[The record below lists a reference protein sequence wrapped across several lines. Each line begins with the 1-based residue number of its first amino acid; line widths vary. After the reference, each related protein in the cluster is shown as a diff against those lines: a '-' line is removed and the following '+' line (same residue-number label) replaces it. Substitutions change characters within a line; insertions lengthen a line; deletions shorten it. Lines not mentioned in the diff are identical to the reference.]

1 MADGLAAKSRK
12 EPMGRRVFKLCFAL
26 VIALVTSSLVFT
38 INMTTGAFAVGSIG
52 GQLQDSIGNRIETYM
67 VGKMEPLRIYLQQ
80 GVNMIDEFK
89 WNLSQ
94 WDDLQKTLPY
104 QRSFLETYFDE
115 SRCCSGL
122 WTNLQYDDVVKCHS
136 IENPECV
143 GTATGSMDS
152 EIARQDLGGE
162 TLWAGVVQ
170 YSDTYTTG
178 NYPGLEVC
186 NGTCFN
192 EHSGD
197 FVQVLPA
204 RVSGASNN
212 TLTFRWYEKKRS
224 LSPWL
229 GDESIRSCP
238 EGSAPECKSRDSS
251 GNWVQPIGFVHW
263 PIQDGYWYRDIRYY
277 NMSKGEVRF
286 ATRVFPWTLYPP
298 AVLKSHMYTPL
309 FSPEGALIGGWVVG
323 FKLHWITAYLR
334 DLNKPEG
341 TFIFIVERKTGVLI
355 SASDP
360 HVPVLKDYTTSAG
373 MQDVILATEC
383 PDRRVS
389 EIAKKL
395 LDMADGSP
403 EDWSRVRNLIGRP
416 EIKTTGVEPVEEF
429 VLTRDFEHQG
439 LDWVVVIAI
448 PGETILKDINAN
460 MLVRLVAIL
469 GATGGM
475 KIFSSVVLTGF
486 LALSA
491 KLWGGYGGEVGGDAV
506 GADGNDVIDAVDA
519 LRV

>member
-1 MADGLAAKSRK
+1 
-12 EPMGRRVFKLCFAL
+12 
-26 VIALVTSSLVFT
+26 
-38 INMTTGAFAVGSIG
+38 
-52 GQLQDSIGNRIETYM
+52 
-67 VGKMEPLRIYLQQ
+67 
-80 GVNMIDEFK
+80 
-89 WNLSQ
+89 
-94 WDDLQKTLPY
+94 
-104 QRSFLETYFDE
+104 
-115 SRCCSGL
+115 
-122 WTNLQYDDVVKCHS
+122 
-136 IENPECV
+136 
-143 GTATGSMDS
+143 
-152 EIARQDLGGE
+152 
-162 TLWAGVVQ
+162 
-170 YSDTYTTG
+170 
-178 NYPGLEVC
+178 
-186 NGTCFN
+186 
-192 EHSGD
+192 
-197 FVQVLPA
+197 
-204 RVSGASNN
+204 
-212 TLTFRWYEKKRS
+212 
-224 LSPWL
+224 
-229 GDESIRSCP
+229 
-238 EGSAPECKSRDSS
+238 
-251 GNWVQPIGFVHW
+251 
-263 PIQDGYWYRDIRYY
+263 
-277 NMSKGEVRF
+277 
-286 ATRVFPWTLYPP
+286 
-298 AVLKSHMYTPL
+298 
-309 FSPEGALIGGWVVG
+309 VG

-395 LDMADGSP
+395 LDMAGGAP

-491 KLWGGYGGEVGGDAV
+491 KFWGGYGGEVGGDAA